1 MIDGK
6 LSLVLPAHNEEPNIR
21 HVLAEAT
28 HVLPRFVTDYEI
40 LVVNDGSQDNTGR
53 IARDIAAEDT
63 RIRVVDHLE
72 NRGYGAA
79 LRTGFTNSTGDW
91 VMVMDSDRQFNIGD
105 LVYLAPLASEYD
117 LVAGYRIQRND
128 PFHRTLFGKTFRL
141 AMRILFG
148 VQLYDIDCAFKLI
161 RGDILRAL
169 NLESS
174 GAMVSTELMARWARS
189 GATWTQ
195 VGVHHY
201 PRTAGEQS
209 GGSLKVILEAMRDVP
224 VLWWRMNRESSQE
237 IRDESVQ
244 SGSTTGL
251 TPGQA
256 ALILVGVFA
265 SVGAVALRLIRRHD

>member
-6 LSLVLPAHNEEPNIR
+6 LSLVLPAHNEEENIAPVIAAAQR
-21 HVLAEAT
+21 T
-28 HVLPRFVTDYEI
+28 LPRFASEYEI
-40 LVVNDGSQDNTGR
+40 LVVNDGSRDATGR
-53 IARDIAAEDT
+53 IVRGLAAHDK
-63 RIRVVDHLE
+63 RIRLIDHPG

-79 LRTGFTNSTGDW
+79 LRSGFANSTGDW
-91 VMVMDSDRQFNIGD
+91 VMVMDSDRQFDIGD

-128 PFHRTLFGKTFRL
+128 PFHRTLFGKIFRL

-161 RGDILRAL
+161 RGDILRSLA
-169 NLESS
+169 LEST
-174 GAMVSTELMARWARS
+174 GAMVSTEMMARWARS

-209 GGSLKVILEAMRDVP
+209 GGSLKVILKAMRDVP
-224 VLWWRMNRESSQE
+224 VLWWKMNREVLRETHSDAGRAPTS
-237 IRDESVQ
+237 
-244 SGSTTGL
+244 TGL

-256 ALILVGVFA
+256 ALILA
-265 SVGAVALRLIRRHD
+265 SMVLAVAAIVMRLVRRRD